1 MTQLPG
7 LRYLNLDIFCFDHRE
22 GLGQD
27 GEKLASN
34 REQFLTRIANP
45 PLSDEEIKT
54 FKGRDQNSTRFA
66 YLLPTP
72 YIQAFKEPLDGYYS
86 PAKIGDSYGLQ
97 INCSGYRDWATKTC
111 TAQDLQ
117 EIHQIIKERHQT
129 PGQLGETWLIWGKLT
144 EACSDDCL
152 TQLAQEL
159 LKSVRRD
166 IPSNWNEQQQNQ
178 GKWQEATL
186 FELSEIPNQPLPLQQ
201 EKPQILIVLFPHHLS
216 DETLLNAVQTQL
228 YPELMQ
234 VAYYRSKI
242 LWIYHQTR
250 EIKQKLK
257 NQAPEIQKTTAIV
270 KSSPQE
276 NSNRLDSLQSQLET
290 GFEIYQR
297 YVTWLSYLDEYRY
310 ALQVNSDNYQKRFCR
325 FLNIDSPQKGGF
337 FLTFQDYVTEQ
348 FIPQVTND
356 FNTLSVSSALLDNS
370 LKTTEGFIRLEET
383 RVQAAQQEHDRE
395 QQQQE
400 IDRDRN
406 LQIVIT
412 AIGGGL
418 GVAGVT
424 ATAYPYIRPTPE
436 EAVPILPP
444 FSTPRLHPGVE
455 SVGVSLGLGVL
466 SAVVVYGVLQFGR
479 TLRGRDRP

>member
-1 MTQLPG
+1 VTQSPG

-27 GEKLASN
+27 AEQLKSN
-34 REQFLTRIANP
+34 REHFLARIADP
-45 PLSDEEIKT
+45 PLTVQEIESVKS
-54 FKGRDQNSTRFA
+54 RDQNDTRFV

-72 YIQAFKEPLDGYYS
+72 YIQAFKEPLDGYYA

-97 INCSGYRDWATKTC
+97 INCSGHRNWTTKIC
-111 TAQDLQ
+111 TAQDLKD
-117 EIHQIIKERHQT
+117 IHQIIQERHKK

-144 EACSDDCL
+144 QACDDDCL
-152 TQLAQEL
+152 DQLAKDL
-159 LKSVRRD
+159 FKAVGRD

-186 FELSEIPNQPLPLQQ
+186 FELSEIPSQPLPLQQ

-216 DETLLNAVQTQL
+216 DETFLNAVKTQL

-250 EIKQKLK
+250 EIKQGLK
-257 NQAPEIQKTTAIV
+257 NQAPEIRKTTAII
-270 KSSPQE
+270 KSSPPPVT
-276 NSNRLDSLQSQLET
+276 SNRLDNLQSQLET
-290 GFEIYQR
+290 GFEVYQR

-325 FLNIDSPQKGGF
+325 FLNIDSPQKGSF

-370 LKTTEGFIRLEET
+370 LKTTEGFIRLEQTRIET
-383 RVQAAQQEHDRE
+383 
-395 QQQQE
+395 QQQE
-400 IDRDRN
+400 RDRN
-406 LQIVIT
+406 IENL
-412 AIGGGL
+412 IGA
-418 GVAGVT
+418 AGVGVGFSSAAAGAWAGKT
-424 ATAYPYIRPTPE
+424 E
-436 EAVPILPP
+436 P
-444 FSTPRLHPGVE
+444 FHTLGISVMWGV
-455 SVGVSLGLGVL
+455 VSGL
-466 SAVVVYGVLQFGR
+466 VVYGVLHWSR
-479 TLRGRDRP
+479 RNR